1 MSRHR
6 KLTRKFAGFPMFKL
20 ATSGDTFPVTSPF
33 TTGFTGLETDQL
45 ALDLQFATDK
55 TLTARKGPTPVF
67 TRGSTGR
74 FVGSNGLIQS
84 AAINAPRFDH
94 DPVTGVC
101 KGLLMEE
108 SRTNLILQSENL
120 ATTWGG
126 GGRTVSSDFATS
138 PDGLTT
144 ADKLVENTANTLH
157 GVTQT
162 PTTVSGSTYIGSAY
176 VKASGRN
183 FAMIYTGATP
193 ANGRYISIPADGT
206 GTVLGLYGAHPSTVT
221 LQYVGNGWYR
231 ASILIVSS
239 GAGSSFEIY
248 TSTNGTSASYR
259 GDGTSGI
266 LVWGG
271 QVELGSFATSYI
283 PTITASVVRSA
294 DVCSITGS
302 DFSGFYN
309 QPEGTLFADVTPQTV
324 AQASVAVAV
333 NTTTFQNAH
342 LIYKIDPTIN
352 AAGRRWAGQTSVGPN
367 PQTAIVTSTDVAI
380 SRSRL
385 SYAYKLNDFAF
396 AYAGG
401 IVGTDN
407 LGTIPS
413 PTTMRI
419 GSRDD
424 GLSINGHLAAVRYYK
439 KRLPNAKLQTI
450 TV

>member
-67 TRGSTGR
+67 TRASTGR
-74 FVGSNGLIQS
+74 FVGSDGLIQS

-120 ATTWGG
+120 ATTWSGI
-126 GGRTVSSDFATS
+126 GRTISSDFSTA

-144 ADKLVENTANTLH
+144 ADKVVETTGGGLH
-157 GVTQT
+157 GTFQQ
-162 PTTVSGSTYIGSAY
+162 PTTVSGSTYIGSMY
-176 VKASGRN
+176 VKAAGRN
-183 FAMIYTGATP
+183 FAMVFTGASP
-193 ANGRYISIPADGT
+193 GNGRYISIPADGT
-206 GTVLGLYGAHPSTVT
+206 GTVLGLYNANPSTVT

-231 ASILIVSS
+231 VTILIVAS
-239 GAGSSFEIY
+239 A
-248 TSTNGTSASYR
+248 TGTSLEMYPSLTATVSSYT
-259 GDGTSGI
+259 GDGSSGI
-266 LVWGG
+266 LVWGA

-283 PTITASVVRSA
+283 PTTTASVIRSA

-324 AQASVAVAV
+324 AQASVVLAV
-333 NTTTFQNAH
+333 NTASFQNAH
-342 LIYKIDPTIN
+342 LIYKIDSTIN
-352 AAGRRWAGQTSVGPN
+352 TAGRRWAGQTSVGPTA
-367 PQTAIVTSTDVAI
+367 QTAIVTSTDVAI
-380 SRSRL
+380 ARSRL

-396 AYAGG
+396 AYTGG

-413 PTTMRI
+413 PTAMRI

-424 GLSINGHLAAVRYYK
+424 GLSINGHLAAIRYYK
-439 KRLPNAKLQTI
+439 KRLSNARLQTI